1 MKRKVLQLLG
11 NLHMSGG
18 SERQAAQ
25 LSRLLHHDPRYEV
38 FVACLDP
45 SGDWGKELNSIG
57 IEEVPSFKFYSFY
70 SVGFVRQL
78 LRFVRFLKARNIDI
92 VQTHDFYTNVFGMA
106 GATLAGVNVRIAS
119 KRETHGWRTPAQNFV
134 EKCSYRLAHR
144 ILVNADAVRRY
155 LIQSG
160 VDNEKIFVVY
170 NGLDLK
176 RVETPLT
183 RDEVIRVLNLPLEAG
198 GRYVTI
204 VANMLHPVKDQETF
218 LRAAQIVRDSVP
230 DARFIIA
237 GHGPLEDRYRDLA
250 AELGISNEVIF
261 AGVCENIAELLSISE
276 VCVLSSRAEGFSNA
290 LLEYMGAGKPV
301 VATDVGGAG
310 ESVIEGETGFLVRP
324 GDFRRMGARIVEL
337 LQNPERAR
345 RMGNLGRKVV
355 ERKFS
360 IDAQLETMSRFYEK
374 LLNGAGSAEIESV
387 ETVIR

>member
-1 MKRKVLQLLG
+1 
-11 NLHMSGG
+11 MSGG

-25 LSRLLHHDPRYEV
+25 LSGLLHHDPRYEV

-45 SGDWGKELNSIG
+45 SGDWGKELNKIG

-70 SVGFVRQL
+70 SVGFVTQL
-78 LRFVRFLKARNIDI
+78 LKFVRYLKARKIDI

-106 GATLAGVNVRIAS
+106 GATLAGVSVRIAS
-119 KRETHGWRTPAQNFV
+119 KRETHGWRTPAQDFV

-176 RVETPLT
+176 RVETSLA
-183 RDEVIRVLNLPLEAG
+183 REEVISLLNLPLEAG
-198 GRYVTI
+198 GRYITI

-218 LRAAQIVRDSVP
+218 LRAAQIVRHSVP

-237 GHGPLEDRYRDLA
+237 GHGPLEEQYRDLA
-250 AELGISNEVIF
+250 SELGISDEVVF
-261 AGVCENIAELLSISE
+261 AGVCTHIAELLSISE

-290 LLEYMGAGKPV
+290 LIEYMGAGKPV

-324 GDFRRMGARIVEL
+324 GDFRRMAARIIEL
-337 LQNPERAR
+337 LRNPERAC
-345 RMGNLGRKVV
+345 RMGGLGRKVV

-360 IDAQLETMSRFYEK
+360 IDAQLETMSRLYEK
-374 LLNGAGSAEIESV
+374 LLDGAGSAEIDAV